1 MWSDQML
8 SPCVS
13 CQMCNGCTKN
23 GFWVPKEEEK
33 KKVTELGWWQLCQVL
48 TGWMNESWLF
58 PLSRLFCMSIMKF
71 GEWVRAQRR
80 QVQDWA
86 QGAAL
91 LGLSPLIS
99 VSARQP
105 ASSWLHKPSSVS
117 HVSRQ
122 SPTNPSEQQK
132 SSSYFQAF
140 FWRCLKF
147 FTVAVTTNPKD
158 QRLAQVFSVFLL
170 RFRSE
175 GFQGLLAAFARNPPR
190 LPRDSQTHG
199 GNFIVPPCS
208 FCNGLQAVF
217 GLAVILPG
225 DHVQVKR
232 AWPVTIARP
241 DLLARFLVFRA
252 ACKNR
257 EIWLMDKNGFK

>member
-1 MWSDQML
+1 
-8 SPCVS
+8 
-13 CQMCNGCTKN
+13 
-23 GFWVPKEEEK
+23 
-33 KKVTELGWWQLCQVL
+33 
-48 TGWMNESWLF
+48 
-58 PLSRLFCMSIMKF
+58 MKF

-105 ASSWLHKPSSVS
+105 SSSWLHKPSSVS

-147 FTVAVTTNPKD
+147 FTFAVTTNPKD

-170 RFRSE
+170 RFRTA

-190 LPRDSQTHG
+190 LPQDSQTHV

-225 DHVQVKR
+225 DHAQVKR

-257 EIWLMDKNGFK
+257 EIWPMDKNGFK